1 MYAEKNTPDNERKQF
16 NFPAAPRAII
26 APAVVECIVPALADL
41 IFETADALAEQECG
55 ESTTVFD
62 VERMAGDLLHALAD
76 LLTLSP
82 VPLRGV
88 RDLLRFHQAAR
99 FRGCVLRLTWR
110 YRWSLRTRIRT
121 ISSRGGAMSDQNASS
136 LKTS

>member
-62 VERMAGDLLHALAD
+62 VERMAGDLLHSLAD

-88 RDLLRFHQAAR
+88 RDLLRFHQLDEVHAAAYFGIDVALPLELADEDTHDLLVEAAR
-99 FRGCVLRLTWR
+99 
-110 YRWSLRTRIRT
+110 
-121 ISSRGGAMSDQNASS
+121 
-136 LKTS
+136 